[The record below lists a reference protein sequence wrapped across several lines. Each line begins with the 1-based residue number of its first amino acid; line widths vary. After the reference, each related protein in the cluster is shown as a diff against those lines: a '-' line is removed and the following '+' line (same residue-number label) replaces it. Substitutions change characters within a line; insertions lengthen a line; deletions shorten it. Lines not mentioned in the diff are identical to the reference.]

1 MPPIFLTLLCLVDC
15 PAARPQHVQE
25 KFFPQNPAFNVN
37 MQSKKQVRPKDLE
50 SASGE
55 SELIRQVCEGRP
67 ELFYSLIEPYQRTVF
82 AIAYSVLN
90 NTADAEEVAQEAF
103 LKALRGLRSFRGD
116 AKFSTWLIQIALN
129 EARARLRHNRSHLHQ
144 SLEEGSG
151 SQDSEYMPMD
161 LADWREIP
169 SEALE
174 RKELRQRIEET
185 LKTLRPIYREVL
197 VLRDMQHL
205 SVAET
210 ARALGISEELVRTR
224 LRRARLQMREALA
237 PGYDGSWTCDSK
249 VYKSVRPW

>member
-1 MPPIFLTLLCLVDC
+1 MT
-15 PAARPQHVQE
+15 R
-25 KFFPQNPAFNVN
+25 
-37 MQSKKQVRPKDLE
+37 DLNWTG
-50 SASGE
+50 GE
-55 SELIRQVCEGRP
+55 QELISQICQGRSD
-67 ELFYSLIEPYQRTVF
+67 LFYLLIEPYERAVF

-90 NTADAEEVAQEAF
+90 NAADAEEVAQEAF
-103 LKALRGLRSFRGD
+103 LKALKGLGSFRGE

-129 EARARLRHNRSHLHQ
+129 EARLRLRQDRSHLHQ
-144 SLEEGSG
+144 SLDENSEGN
-151 SQDSEYMPMD
+151 DSDYRPKD

-174 RKELRQRIEET
+174 RKELKQTIEDT
-185 LKTLRPIYREVL
+185 LKSLRPIYRDVL

-210 ARALGISEELVRTR
+210 SQALSISEDLVRTR

-237 PGYDGSWTCDSK
+237 PGYDGGWSCESK